1 MSLLNAQKAVP
12 VSKEEN
18 TSSNIQQ
25 VKTQSPPNDSPY
37 LDEINKL
44 KEEFKALSMSV
55 REIKTKKQDSGTYW
69 YFRR

>member
-18 TSSNIQQ
+18 TSSNIQP

-55 REIKTKKQDSGTYW
+55 REIKTKKQDTGEY
-69 YFRR
+69 